1 MEHLFTD
8 GFGNYWD
15 GSGNRYDVYD
25 LIMAGINVAGATLSD
40 SPYYA
45 ENDPRFKQ
53 GQYPQRYPLP
63 VGGGYGA
70 GGSVPATVNPH
81 GFQLTWWAAG
91 LIGLV
96 VGSFFLGKGRR

>member
-1 MEHLFTD
+1 MEHLYTD
-8 GFGNYWD
+8 GFGTYWD

-53 GQYPQRYPLP
+53 GQYPPRLP
-63 VGGGYGA
+63 VGGGYPSA
-70 GGSVPATVNPH
+70 PNSPVSFNPQ
-81 GFQLTWWAAG
+81 GFQMPWWALLG
-91 LIGLV
+91 IGLLA
-96 VGSFFLGKGRR
+96 GSFLLGKRR